1 MFSVPE
7 DGAPI
12 PLWRSIGSVI
22 PALAL
27 GYLDLLSDIF
37 TALSY
42 FRETRQQENG
52 EAQRWWFVLSVV
64 FIAAPSVVA
73 GALVSRSVIPI
84 RRLAVVLHMGLL
96 CEAYVSFREKSYS
109 YVLVA
114 LRVIQ
119 PLFQSLPQLLLQT
132 YALLVSPGTDLGLR
146 LFSAAMSAISLS
158 FAATAIIV
166 EHPLSQL
173 KWARGVTYPSSKF
186 WRASEVFF
194 STVQY
199 VGSVIIRGG
208 FRVHPQD
215 YVWWFLGYQVLEIVA
230 RVASLAVLALVAE
243 FYFFLVLAWLWLTRW
258 FVSTASIGLGAQQET
273 LRFRALL
280 RVVGM
285 PLMDSVLD
293 RVTAYK
299 ISCTMTLLETV
310 VFLTVGNAYPTA
322 VSEGE
327 LPVLADRMRR
337 VFTVVSIMFTAGK
350 LFMAMAVVVPF
361 KEKIGR
367 VAPAESGELRVDNDE
382 EDPVSSSR
390 GGGTGS
396 AGVSSAG
403 RVNGVGVAGEPGE
416 EQRSI
421 RVLLSSISLEGSASQ
436 SDRDGLGEEKV
447 PLPPEGDKQMGAVS
461 SEAYSLVVGGG
472 EEKLTERVTGSIT
485 KPPLFRKVMPE
496 AKIDDAMPGASDA
509 TGHSAGSASMGQG
522 VRALGSESGVVQD
535 DGDES
540 REAGRKVSAGEEKSV
555 AVELAPVSRV

>member
-1 MFSVPE
+1 MFAVPE

-12 PLWRSIGSVI
+12 PLWRSIGSII

-42 FRETRQQENG
+42 YRQHDNG
-52 EAQRWWFVLSVV
+52 EAQTWWFVLSVV
-64 FIAAPSVVA
+64 FIAAPSIIA
-73 GALVSRSVIPI
+73 GAMVSRSMIPV
-84 RRLAVVLHMGLL
+84 RRLAVVLHLGLL
-96 CEAYVSFREKSYS
+96 VEAYVSFREKSYS

-132 YALLVSPGTDLGLR
+132 YVLLVSPGTDLGLR

-158 FAATAIIV
+158 FAATAVIA

-186 WRASEVFF
+186 WRATEVFF

-215 YVWWFLGYQVLEIVA
+215 YVWWFLGYQVLEIVG
-230 RVASLAVLALVAE
+230 RVASLAVLALAAD
-243 FYFFLVLAWLWLTRW
+243 FFLFLVLAWLWATRW
-258 FVSTASIGLGAQQET
+258 FISTVSIGVGAQQEM

-285 PLMDSVLD
+285 PIMDSALD
-293 RVTAYK
+293 RVTAY
-299 ISCTMTLLETV
+299 IVSCTMTLVETV
-310 VFLTVGNAYPTA
+310 VFLAVGNAYPTTA
-322 VSEGE
+322 RRE
-327 LPVLADRMRR
+327 LPNLADRMRR

-350 LFMAMAVVVPF
+350 LFMAMAVVVPL

-367 VAPAESGELRVDNDE
+367 VAPAESGELREE
-382 EDPVSSSR
+382 EDLTSTSR
-390 GGGTGS
+390 GGTGNV
-396 AGVSSAG
+396 GVSSSAG
-403 RVNGVGVAGEPGE
+403 RGNSDGGGE

-421 RVLLSSISLEGSASQ
+421 RVLVSAISVEGSASL
-436 SDRDGLGEEKV
+436 SDKGGLGEEKV
-447 PLPPEGDKQMGAVS
+447 PLPPEGEKMEAVS
-461 SEAYSLVVGGG
+461 LGTFSPALGDG
-472 EEKLTERVTGSIT
+472 EEKLTERVT
-485 KPPLFRKVMPE
+485 KPPLSRKVVPE
-496 AKIDDAMPGASDA
+496 GKVDDVMGGASD
-509 TGHSAGSASMGQG
+509 GRGQRVSG
-522 VRALGSESGVVQD
+522 SGVVQD
-535 DGDES
+535 GG
-540 REAGRKVSAGEEKSV
+540 EAGKAGGKVSVGEDKGA
-555 AVELAPVSRV
+555 AVEPAPVSRV

>member
-1 MFSVPE
+1 MFAVPE

-27 GYLDLLSDIF
+27 GYLDLFSDIF

-42 FRETRQQENG
+42 YRQHENG
-52 EAQRWWFVLSVV
+52 EAQWWWFVLSVV
-64 FIAAPSVVA
+64 FIAAPSIVA
-73 GALVSRSVIPI
+73 GALVSRSLIPL
-84 RRLAVVLHMGLL
+84 RRLAVVLHMGLFV
-96 CEAYVSFREKSYS
+96 EAYVSFREKSYS
-109 YVLVA
+109 HVLVA

-132 YALLVSPGTDLGLR
+132 YVLLVSPGTDLGLR

-158 FAATAIIV
+158 FAATAVIA

-199 VGSVIIRGG
+199 VGSVILRGG

-215 YVWWFLGYQVLEIVA
+215 YVWWFLGYQVLEVVA

-243 FYFFLVLAWLWLTRW
+243 FFVFLALAWLWVTRW
-258 FVSTASIGLGAQQET
+258 FISTVSIGVGAQQET

-293 RVTAYK
+293 RVTAYI
-299 ISCTMTLLETV
+299 ISCTMTLLETG

-322 VSEGE
+322 VSQGD

-382 EDPVSSSR
+382 EDPVSTSR
-390 GGGTGS
+390 GGAGNV
-396 AGVSSAG
+396 GVSSAG
-403 RVNGVGVAGEPGE
+403 HGNSGGVEGE

-421 RVLLSSISLEGSASQ
+421 RVLVSAISVEGSASL
-436 SDRDGLGEEKV
+436 SDKGGAGEEKV
-447 PLPPEGDKQMGAVS
+447 PLPPEEGGAVS
-461 SEAYSLVVGGG
+461 LETFSPALGDG
-472 EEKLTERVTGSIT
+472 EEKLTDRVM
-485 KPPLFRKVMPE
+485 KPPLYRKVMPE
-496 AKIDDAMPGASDA
+496 GTVDDVVSDASDG
-509 TGHSAGSASMGQG
+509 TGQR
-522 VRALGSESGVVQD
+522 VRALRSDSGVVQD
-535 DGDES
+535 GNG
-540 REAGRKVSAGEEKSV
+540 AGKAGGEVLAGEEKSMV
-555 AVELAPVSRV
+555 IGLEPAPVSRV